1 MEMETEDD
9 VAMEGDM
16 HDSST
21 AAGTIVTE
29 NLAENLQPDNYNV
42 ETTVLEK
49 VPIAQ

>member
-16 HDSST
+16 HVSST
-21 AAGTIVTE
+21 AAGTIVTDE
-29 NLAENLQPDNYNV
+29 LEPEYYNV

-49 VPIAQ
+49 DPIAQR